1 MKTKPLPEEQ
11 VYAIPEWPYAWG
23 GPIGSGVIKT
33 VDDDFIVEEML
44 PFEPEGEGEH
54 VFLHIEKCG
63 ENTEYVARLLARH
76 AGVRQRDIGIAGLK
90 DRHAR
95 TRQWF
100 SVWLPGK
107 DEPEWTDAETP
118 TIKILQVVRHA
129 RKLKRGALS
138 GNRFR
143 ITIRQWDGDRNQME
157 RRLRLIRQQGF
168 PNYFGE
174 QRFGHAGQNVVK
186 ALALTAGKKMK
197 RERQSLLL
205 SAARSFLFNQVLASR
220 IADQSWNRLL
230 AGELCKLQDSN
241 SMFRVDELTEK
252 EQGRVEA
259 GEIHP
264 TASLWGLGAEN
275 GSGVA
280 DFLEQS
286 VVERFPDLVKIITK
300 LGVEAGR
307 RSLRVIPQQLQWEF
321 SQDQQLELRFSL
333 PAGSYATALLRELV
347 RVRVKVPE

>member
-1 MKTKPLPEEQ
+1 LSVEQ
-11 VYAIPEWPYAWG
+11 RYAIPEWPYAWG
-23 GPIGSGVIKT
+23 GPIGSGVIKA
-33 VDDDFIVEEML
+33 VVDDFIVEEIL

-107 DEPEWTDAETP
+107 EGPEWNGAETN
-118 TIKILQVVRHA
+118 TVKILQVVRHA

-138 GNRFR
+138 GNRFQ
-143 ITIRQWDGDRNQME
+143 ITVRQWDGDKTLME
-157 RRLRLIRQQGF
+157 KRLRLIRQRGY

-174 QRFGHAGQNVVK
+174 QRFGRAGQNVIK
-186 ALALTAGKKMK
+186 ALTLADGKKIK
-197 RERQSLLL
+197 REQQSLLL
-205 SAARSFLFNQVLASR
+205 SAARSFLFNQVLANR
-220 IADQSWNRLL
+220 VEDHSWNRLL
-230 AGELCKLQDSN
+230 AGEMCQWQNSN
-241 SMFRVDELTEK
+241 SLFRIEECLQQELD
-252 EQGRVEA
+252 RLDA

-280 DFLEQS
+280 DFLEQAVMERYEELVD
-286 VVERFPDLVKIITK
+286 VVTQ

-307 RSLRVIPQQLQWEF
+307 RSLRVMPQQMQWEF
-321 SQDQQLELRFSL
+321 SQDKQLVLRFVL

-347 RVRVKVPE
+347 CVRVISGE